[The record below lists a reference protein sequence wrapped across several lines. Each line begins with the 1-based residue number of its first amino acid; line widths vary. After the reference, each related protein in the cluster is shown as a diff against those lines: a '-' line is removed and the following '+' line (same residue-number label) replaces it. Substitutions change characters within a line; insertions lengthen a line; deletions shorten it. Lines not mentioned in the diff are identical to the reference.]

1 MPKRNNSRKVLFS
14 AAFILTAVLLCV
26 PLILH
31 TAAQE
36 KGTVSVNAPSISAHS
51 AILIEASTGEIIWS
65 RNADEKRH
73 MASTTKIMTA
83 LVAIENCDVTKTV
96 TISPDAV
103 GIEGSS
109 VYLYEGEKLT
119 MEDLLYA
126 MLLESANDAAAAI
139 AIEVGGS
146 IEGFAEMMNQKAQ
159 RLGLENSHF
168 ENPHGLDH
176 PEHYTTAEELA
187 KIASVAMKNEV
198 FRSIVSTYKKTIPL
212 NETEGVRLLI
222 NHNKLLKS
230 YDGCIGIKTGFTK
243 KSGRCLVSAAL
254 RDGVE
259 LICVTLDAPDDW
271 QDHSRLFDY
280 GFSLYE
286 SRLLCSTGEYK
297 RAQSIVGGKE
307 PYVILTNVEE
317 ARVVLQ
323 KNVGTVESYVELP
336 RFSYAPV
343 SKGDVVGRIVFTSDG
358 KEIAEVPIVASY
370 TVERMIYKRSL
381 WDWIL
386 SLFGR

>member
-1 MPKRNNSRKVLFS
+1 MPRQLEYKRILFL
-14 AAFILTAVLLCV
+14 AAIILTAVSLCV
-26 PLILH
+26 PLFLPS
-31 TAAQE
+31 AAHE
-36 KGTVSVNAPSISAHS
+36 GGTLSVNTPSVSADS
-51 AILIEASTGEIIWS
+51 AILIEASTGEIVWS
-65 RNADEKRH
+65 KNADAKRS

-83 LVAIENCDVTKTV
+83 LVAIENCDISKTV
-96 TISPDAV
+96 AISPDAV

-109 VYLYEGEKLT
+109 VYLYEGERLR

-146 IEGFAEMMNQKAQ
+146 IEDFAKLMNAKAAE
-159 RLGLENSHF
+159 LGLESTHF
-168 ENPHGLDH
+168 TNPHGLDDS
-176 PEHYTTAEELA
+176 EHYTTAEELA
-187 KIASVAMKNEV
+187 IIASAAMKNET

-230 YDGCIGIKTGFTK
+230 YDGCVGVKTGYTK

-259 LICVTLDAPDDW
+259 LICVTLDAPNDW

-286 SRLLCSTGEYK
+286 SRLLCSAGEFK
-297 RAQSIVGGKE
+297 RVQSVVGGNE
-307 PYVILTNVEE
+307 TYVILTNTEE
-317 ARVVLQ
+317 VRVAL
-323 KNVGTVESYVELP
+323 KKSAEEIKCTVELP

-343 SKGDVVGRIVFTSDG
+343 RKGDQVGRLVYTSGD
-358 KEIAEVPIVASY
+358 ETVAEVPIIASY
-370 TVERMIYKRSL
+370 SVERIIYKKNVWEL
-381 WDWIL
+381 IT
-386 SLFGR
+386 SLFFK